1 MKKWKAAVIG
11 CGSISPMHLD
21 ALEALENIELA
32 GVCDIRRERAEERA
46 QQYHTRAYTDYK
58 ELFEAEKPDAEFHDI
73 SPYRVYSRT
82 GIELIDEANGEV
94 ESVDTWG
101 KRRLAY
107 EIDDKN
113 EGYYVLINFKSDIDF
128 PAELDR
134 VYKITEG
141 VMRTI
146 IIKK

>member
-1 MKKWKAAVIG
+1 MSKEIRSYETIIVADLSNGEEAAV
-11 CGSISPMHLD
+11 
-21 ALEALENIELA
+21 ALVDKFKALI
-32 GVCDIRRERAEERA
+32 
-46 QQYHTRAYTDYK
+46 
-58 ELFEAEKPDAEFHDI
+58 
-73 SPYRVYSRT
+73 
-82 GIELIDEANGEV
+82 EANGEI